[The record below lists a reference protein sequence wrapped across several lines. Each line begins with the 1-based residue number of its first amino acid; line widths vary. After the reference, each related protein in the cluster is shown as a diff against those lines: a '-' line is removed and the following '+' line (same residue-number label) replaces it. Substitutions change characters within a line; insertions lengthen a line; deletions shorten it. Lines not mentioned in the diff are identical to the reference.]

1 MVLYSLA
8 IPNVAAICKSV
19 SYRLTEYENYETRG
33 SHEYH
38 LMQKVFIFNALTSY
52 MSILLTAYVYIPYGP
67 QVISTFQAYG
77 LSFSSATIDPHM
89 LQNRLKAFMITT
101 QAISFATET
110 IVPWLTRRAKVQ
122 AVKIQKEV
130 AEKLHRDT
138 HEDGSL
144 TVLEDSE
151 DAKKFLKRVQKQ
163 ADLPEYDVNE
173 DYAEMVLQ
181 VRKTS
186 LVTEW
191 LLTLSWLCTHPPIAY
206 HSFTLSLVWIRVVVQ
221 CYLAIDRSVRV
232 YQQLG

>member
-8 IPNVAAICKSV
+8 IPNVAAICKSI

-67 QVISTFQAYG
+67 QVISTFQNYG
-77 LSFSSATIDPHM
+77 ISFSSATIDPHM

-130 AEKLHRDT
+130 AEKLNRDT

-151 DAKKFLKRVQKQ
+151 DAKKFLKRVKKQ
-163 ADLPEYDVNE
+163 VDLPEYDVNE

-181 VRKTS
+181 V
-186 LVTEW
+186 
-191 LLTLSWLCTHPPIAY
+191 
-206 HSFTLSLVWIRVVVQ
+206 
-221 CYLAIDRSVRV
+221 
-232 YQQLG
+232 

>member
-1 MVLYSLA
+1 
-8 IPNVAAICKSV
+8 
-19 SYRLTEYENYETRG
+19 
-33 SHEYH
+33 
-38 LMQKVFIFNALTSY
+38 
-52 MSILLTAYVYIPYGP
+52 
-67 QVISTFQAYG
+67 
-77 LSFSSATIDPHM
+77 M

-130 AEKLHRDT
+130 AEKLHRNT

-186 LVTEW
+186 FVTEW
-191 LLTLSWLCTHPPIAY
+191 LRTSCDFAPTHPLLTI
-206 HSFTLSLVWIRVVVQ
+206 HSLLFPVWICVVVQ
-221 CYLAIDRSVRV
+221 CYLAIDGFVRV
-232 YQQLG
+232 HQQLGRVEIRCCEDQLQRPSSHPFPH